1 MSITPK
7 EGYAKVTEAAE
18 YLNISK
24 AMVNKMLHE
33 GKIPY
38 QRFGKIFRIP
48 WSWLTKEAESRSTKE
63 K

>member
-18 YLNISK
+18 YLHISK
-24 AMVNKMLHE
+24 AMVSKMIHA

-48 WSWLTKEAESRSTKE
+48 WAWLTKEVEARSTKE
-63 K
+63 N